1 MEEILT
7 RYGLLA
13 LFVLAAV
20 EGDVTL
26 ILAGVVSHL
35 GIFKLLPAIC
45 VGTVGA
51 FAGDCVWYWVGR
63 FRSTSIRRSWLYRR
77 MGGGAE
83 HLAQRFG
90 VWEIIAARFVYGT
103 RIASVLFWGIQQLP
117 FVRFAALDLIGC
129 ALWAILFF
137 SLGYF
142 LSGSAAILIGE
153 VRRIEIWLLVAVATM
168 AFFSLLSRYLLRRKG
183 GGINAKVS

>member
-13 LFVLAAV
+13 LFILAAV

-35 GIFKLLPAIC
+35 GIFNLLPAIC
-45 VGTVGA
+45 VGTFGA
-51 FAGDCVWYWVGR
+51 FAGDCVWYWLGR
-63 FRSTSIRRSWLYRR
+63 NRSTSIRGSWLYRR
-77 MGGGAE
+77 MRGPAE
-83 HLAQRFG
+83 QLAQRFG

-117 FVRFAALDLIGC
+117 FVRFAVLDLIGC
-129 ALWAILFF
+129 LLWAVVF
-137 SLGYF
+137 SCLGYF
-142 LSGSAAILIGE
+142 LSGSAAALIGE
-153 VRRIEIWLLVAVATM
+153 VRRIEIWVLVALAAL
-168 AFFSLLSRYLLRRKG
+168 AFFFLLSRYLLRRR
-183 GGINAKVS
+183 AAE

>member
-35 GIFKLLPAIC
+35 GIFNLLPAIC

-63 FRSTSIRRSWLYRR
+63 SRSTSIRRSWLYRR

-83 HLAQRFG
+83 QLAQRFG

-129 ALWAILFF
+129 VLWAVVFS

-142 LSGSAAILIGE
+142 LSGSAAALIGD
-153 VRRIEIWLLVAVATM
+153 VRRIEIWLLVAVAVLV
-168 AFFSLLSRYLLRRKG
+168 FFSLLSRYLLRRR
-183 GGINAKVS
+183 AAE

>member
-7 RYGLLA
+7 KYGLLA

-26 ILAGVVSHL
+26 ILADVVTHL

-51 FAGDCVWYWVGR
+51 FACDCIWYWVGR
-63 FRSTSIRRSWLYRR
+63 CRSTSIRRSWLYRR
-77 MGGGAE
+77 VGDGAE
-83 HLAQRFG
+83 QLAQRFG
-90 VWEIIAARFVYGT
+90 IWEIIAARFVYGT
-103 RIASVLFWGIQQLP
+103 RIASSLFWGIQPLR

-129 ALWAILFF
+129 VLWAIVFP
-137 SLGYF
+137 
-142 LSGSAAILIGE
+142 
-153 VRRIEIWLLVAVATM
+153 V
-168 AFFSLLSRYLLRRKG
+168 
-183 GGINAKVS
+183 